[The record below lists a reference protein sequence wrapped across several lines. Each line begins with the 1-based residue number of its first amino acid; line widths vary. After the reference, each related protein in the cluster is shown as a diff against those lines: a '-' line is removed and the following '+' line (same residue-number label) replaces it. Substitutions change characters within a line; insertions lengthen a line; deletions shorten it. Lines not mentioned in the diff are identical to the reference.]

1 MIFVDCC
8 LQTSLESLTDSA
20 LMKPP
25 APASILSYLELT
37 FNKINLAQ
45 TNQLHLT
52 IRQFPLAAIFSDF
65 LECPYETLIST
76 LLRFLL
82 NSYSLSLAIFSSASF
97 SLSGSLALCTGLV
110 SSQRAHFSLEYQ
122 TSQSQKKLTG
132 GRDMEWRLK
141 CHFSVLEQPLSICS
155 MTNF

>member
-65 LECPYETLIST
+65 LEWPCATLDSDLAEVPVKLLLLVLGHLFICFILVIRFSCSLHGFGFVTKST
-76 LLRFLL
+76 FQSGVLD
-82 NSYSLSLAIFSSASF
+82 FSKSKEIDMR
-97 SLSGSLALCTGLV
+97 
-110 SSQRAHFSLEYQ
+110 QRH
-122 TSQSQKKLTG
+122 G
-132 GRDMEWRLK
+132 G
-141 CHFSVLEQPLSICS
+141 
-155 MTNF
+155 

>member
-25 APASILSYLELT
+25 APASMNTNLELT

-65 LECPYETLIST
+65 LECPYANLDIDLAEVLVKLLLLVLGHLFICFILVIRFSCSLHGFGFVTKST
-76 LLRFLL
+76 FQSGVLD
-82 NSYSLSLAIFSSASF
+82 FSKSKEIDMR
-97 SLSGSLALCTGLV
+97 
-110 SSQRAHFSLEYQ
+110 QRH
-122 TSQSQKKLTG
+122 G
-132 GRDMEWRLK
+132 G
-141 CHFSVLEQPLSICS
+141 
-155 MTNF
+155 